1 MKPPVVPASER
12 RFAPAAQLQSS
23 GELSKKQIL
32 AFTKEATKML
42 LDDTSLAMLEAA
54 STPQAAGSLSVQWQR
69 QLLEHHGIEMDFGC
83 RMLGMTPQRFG
94 GDSEVMDAF
103 KAFQQACGASMQ
115 KARKDK
121 DQPPSMAKLSMAER
135 RFNPAAQLQSS
146 GELSKK
152 QILTFTTECARML
165 LSDESINML
174 VQAGAQGGQQA
185 IGQLSVMWQ
194 RQLLEHHGIEAEFGC
209 HALGET
215 ATRFGS
221 DKDVMKKFMAFQ
233 TACQKAMQKAAA
245 KLA

>member
-1 MKPPVVPASER
+1 MKPPVVPESER

-69 QLLEHHGIEMDFGC
+69 QLLEHHGIE
-83 RMLGMTPQRFG
+83 
-94 GDSEVMDAF
+94 
-103 KAFQQACGASMQ
+103 
-115 KARKDK
+115 
-121 DQPPSMAKLSMAER
+121 
-135 RFNPAAQLQSS
+135 
-146 GELSKK
+146 
-152 QILTFTTECARML
+152 
-165 LSDESINML
+165 
-174 VQAGAQGGQQA
+174 
-185 IGQLSVMWQ
+185 
-194 RQLLEHHGIEAEFGC
+194 AEFGC